1 MSTWVHSTQIF
12 EVRREMKSIASLHS
26 SRFTIRTEWKRNRK
40 GVERW
45 LLAGDGWRVTHGTPA
60 THGQELSF
68 SEVHWY
74 LFCVTLPKG
83 QTPQASPP
91 NRTRGAVIPWLSRQ
105 EKNPTKKSPAAAP
118 RSTATPREEGS
129 DWIFWALNL
138 QKQHYAAVQEAR
150 GLVIMMSHS

>member
-26 SRFTIRTEWKRNRK
+26 SRFTFRTEWKRNRK

-60 THGQELSF
+60 TQGQELSF

-105 EKNPTKKSPAAAP
+105 EKIQPKSPQQQP
-118 RSTATPREEGS
+118 PDPQQLPGKKDQIGSFGHWICRSSTM
-129 DWIFWALNL
+129 L
-138 QKQHYAAVQEAR
+138 QCKKL
-150 GLVIMMSHS
+150 GGW